1 MHIKENLQKAPLGW
15 PLAIA
20 SVGTVA
26 TIFAGKKLHMAF
38 GAAWGV
44 LSLWHAWQHC
54 RKMKHDLAKA
64 QEFLRTGLAPEGRRP
79 DACTLALARYA
90 SHRASCL

>member
-1 MHIKENLQKAPLGW
+1 MCIKNDLKKAPLGW

-26 TIFAGKKLHMAF
+26 TIFAGKKLHIAF

-54 RKMKHDLAKA
+54 GKMKKDITRA
-64 QEFLRTGLAPEGRRP
+64 QEYLRTGNAPDGQRP
-79 DACTLALARYA
+79 DAYALALARYEN
-90 SHRASCL
+90 HLKQC

>member
-1 MHIKENLQKAPLGW
+1 MCIKNNLQKAPLGW

-26 TIFAGKKLHMAF
+26 TIFAGKKLHIAF

-44 LSLWHAWQHC
+44 LSLWHAWQHAG
-54 RKMKHDLAKA
+54 KMKKDVAKA
-64 QEFLRTGLAPEGRRP
+64 QDYLRTGIAADGQRP
-79 DACTLALARYA
+79 DAYTLALARYA
-90 SHRASCL
+90 AHQGK